1 MNRTFLLR
9 IALPGLLV
17 VACGGTQA
25 APPQAPAPTLSSRH
39 AHPLS
44 VAFTVVAD
52 SIEDDPTVSA
62 LVDPFRVRMEARISQ
77 VIGQSAGSF
86 YKGFPEGTLG
96 NFAAD
101 ALLEIGRQRTGLEID
116 FALMNNG
123 GLRVPI
129 GPGPITVG
137 LIFELMPFE
146 NMVSVLVL
154 DGRQVHEL
162 VQHIVVMRGEPVSGI
177 TFRMDADSNVGSD
190 IRVNGVPLDP
200 TRHYRLVTSDYLAK
214 GGDNYSV
221 FLTALERED
230 LPLLIRDALMEYIR
244 RHGVIEPRMYG
255 RITGTEGG

>member
-1 MNRTFLLR
+1 
-9 IALPGLLV
+9 
-17 VACGGTQA
+17 
-25 APPQAPAPTLSSRH
+25 
-39 AHPLS
+39 
-44 VAFTVVAD
+44 VAD
-52 SIEDDPTVSA
+52 SIAHDPTLSA
-62 LVDPFRVRMEARISQ
+62 LVDPFRVRMDARISE
-77 VIGQSAGSF
+77 VIGQSAGNF

-101 ALLEIGRQRTGLEID
+101 ALLEITRQRTGLEID

-162 VQHIVVMRGEPVSGI
+162 VQHIVVMRGEPVAGI
-177 TFRMDADSNVGSD
+177 TFRMNPETEEGTD
-190 IRVNGVPLDP
+190 IRVNGASLDP
-200 TRHYRLVTSDYLAK
+200 ARRYRLVTSDYLAK
-214 GGDNYSV
+214 GGDDYSV

-230 LPLLIRDALMEYIR
+230 LSLLIRDALMEYIR
-244 RHGVIEPRMYG
+244 AHRVIEPRMEG
-255 RITGTEGG
+255 RITVTEGGGGGR